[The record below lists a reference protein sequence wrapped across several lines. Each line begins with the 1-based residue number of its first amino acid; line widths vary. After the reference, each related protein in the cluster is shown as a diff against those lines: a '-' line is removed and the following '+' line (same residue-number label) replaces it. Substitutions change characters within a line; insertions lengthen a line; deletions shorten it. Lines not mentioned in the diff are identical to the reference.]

1 LAKLIL
7 GWCELEGATRETIWA
22 SLAAARNHYLNSH
35 TDEDFFYSL
44 LTIVSKHGLQDDIDQ
59 YELNAEVCN
68 YFTFAEQGVAVA
80 LQPGDILLFNP
91 VYEHCLSSRTSAYE
105 TKDVFSL
112 SMYLKTA
119 IVGMNDNSIPLTEI
133 ENRFLW

>member
-1 LAKLIL
+1 
-7 GWCELEGATRETIWA
+7 LEGSTTETIWA
-22 SLAAARNHYLNSH
+22 SLAAAKNHYLNSH

-44 LTIVSKHGLQDDIDQ
+44 LMIVSAHGLRDDINRYKMD
-59 YELNAEVCN
+59 AGVCN
-68 YFTFAEQGVAVA
+68 YFTFTEQGVAVA

-91 VYEHCLSSRTSAYE
+91 VYEHCLSSCSDAYE

-119 IVGMNDNSIPLTEI
+119 IVGMNDNSVPLTEV
-133 ENRFLW
+133 ENCFLW

>member
-1 LAKLIL
+1 M
-7 GWCELEGATRETIWA
+7 
-22 SLAAARNHYLNSH
+22 
-35 TDEDFFYSL
+35 
-44 LTIVSKHGLQDDIDQ
+44 IVSEHGLKDDIDR
-59 YELNAEVCN
+59 YEMDAGVCN

-80 LQPGDILLFNP
+80 LRPGDILLFNP

-119 IVGMNDNSIPLTEI
+119 IVGMNDNSVPLTEI
-133 ENRFLW
+133 